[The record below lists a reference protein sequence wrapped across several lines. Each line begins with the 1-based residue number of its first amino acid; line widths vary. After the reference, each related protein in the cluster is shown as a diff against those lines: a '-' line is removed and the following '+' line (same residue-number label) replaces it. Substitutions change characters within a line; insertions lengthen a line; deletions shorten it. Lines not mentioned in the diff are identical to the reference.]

1 MCIPELAKCMIVMFS
16 GSYIEKIT
24 NSDGIFHVKAS
35 KSNTNLVFLRTFA
48 RARILD
54 SGEFL
59 HGGENVKSFVG

>member
-1 MCIPELAKCMIVMFS
+1 MFS

>member
-1 MCIPELAKCMIVMFS
+1 MVVMFS

-24 NSDGIFHVKAS
+24 NRDGIFHVKAS
-35 KSNTNLVFLRTFA
+35 NSNTNLVFLRTFA

-54 SGEFL
+54 FGKVL